1 MALILNKI
9 SRKLE
14 DPTAEQNRFKCTFF
28 SSPIHLDLRFLN
40 IFCDMN
46 PFGIF
51 VKFVCS
57 E

>member
-1 MALILNKI
+1 MALTLTKI
-9 SRKLE
+9 SSKLE
-14 DPTAEQNRFKCTFF
+14 DLTAEQNGFKCTFF
-28 SSPIHLDLRFLN
+28 STPIHLDLRFLN